1 MDVCHRGV
9 VLTCFLDQPIVI
21 KILQC
26 ATIGSTLVAN
36 VEQRQE
42 TRETFV
48 KTTHRIADKKRGKKL
63 LTVIPLSLRVEEI
76 IEQRDD
82 CFAR

>member
-1 MDVCHRGV
+1 MDICCVVYG
-9 VLTCFLDQPIVI
+9 VLTCFVDQPIVI
-21 KILQC
+21 KILQY
-26 ATIGSTLVAN
+26 ATIGSTLVTN

-48 KTTHRIADKKRGKKL
+48 KTTHRMGRTKKEKK
-63 LTVIPLSLRVEEI
+63 LTVIPLSLSVEEI